1 MCAFRAVPLLPR
13 LTGSHPLTLQFAL
26 KTSAEVQRPI
36 PTFLSLF
43 FTFNGDVLHDLFKWQ
58 TSPVSLFLS
67 WGISHWVL
75 MSDYF
80 TSHSALDKWLRRAV
94 KNRSKPLGWERGGR
108 RREAVKSPSLPP
120 PPPPDRPQKMPPIIR
135 VLGLIKAS
143 EWLESSSS
151 SFFLHLNKP
160 LSSSHAAL
168 PAEIWSTSSHSLH
181 HRPAHK
187 LSYYTLN
194 M

>member
-108 RREAVKSPSLPP
+108 RREAVKSPPPPSSSAARQAAENATHYSCARANQGFRVIREQQQLLLPP
-120 PPPPDRPQKMPPIIR
+120 P
-135 VLGLIKAS
+135 
-143 EWLESSSS
+143 
-151 SFFLHLNKP
+151 
-160 LSSSHAAL
+160 
-168 PAEIWSTSSHSLH
+168 
-181 HRPAHK
+181 
-187 LSYYTLN
+187 
-194 M
+194 